1 MTLKNLLFGI
11 CLFAG
16 IGAYAHD
23 FSATVNGQRLYF
35 DITNKAKKTVT
46 VTYNGSIADK
56 KEPELSGVVKI
67 PAKVKHNNVVYEVN
81 AINQK
86 AFANANRLQG
96 VVIPSGVAT
105 IGDFAFENCD
115 SLASIVFPGNPV
127 SLGQGVFFNCS
138 AISNVTIGSDWKSI
152 DFAMFRWSE
161 SLNSVNIPAKVEK
174 IQGLKKLKHLTS
186 ITVDPNNSKFSSFDG
201 MLYSRDG
208 SIYYACPRAYNGKV
222 VIKDG
227 VVKVLSGSL
236 IACVDITSIDI
247 PASVQNISF
256 RETSRMEKLELI
268 VLRAD
273 KLIATG
279 YFNGVGK
286 FLFQLVAPKVQIVV
300 PSSSKKIYEDALADK
315 AGEYS
320 ESVDGVPY
328 MVTQTELPTKK
339 GIKGVKNFDKY

>member
-16 IGAYAHD
+16 VGAYAHD

-96 VVIPSGVAT
+96 VVIPSGVET

-186 ITVDPNNSKFSSFDG
+186 ITVDSNNSKFSSFDG
-201 MLYSRDG
+201 MLYSKDG
-208 SIYYACPRAYNGKV
+208 SIYYACPRAYIGKV
-222 VIKDG
+222 VIRDG
-227 VVKVLSGSL
+227 VTNVLNGSL
-236 IACVDITSIDI
+236 IDCIGITSIDI
-247 PASVQNISF
+247 PASVKNISF
-256 RETSRMEKLELI
+256 RETSRMAKLELI
-268 VLRAD
+268 VVRAD
-273 KLIATG
+273 KPIDTG
-279 YFNGVGK
+279 YYNGVGK

-300 PSSSKKIYEDALADK
+300 PSSSKKSYENALADN

-320 ESVDGVPY
+320 ETADGVPF

-339 GIKGVKNFDKY
+339 SIKGVKNFDKY

>member
-1 MTLKNLLFGI
+1 MKLKNFLFGI
-11 CLFAG
+11 CLFVG
-16 IGAYAHD
+16 VGAYAHD
-23 FSATVNGQRLYF
+23 FSATVNGLRLYF
-35 DITNKAKKTVT
+35 DITNKTKKTVA

-56 KEPELSGVVKI
+56 KVPVLSGVVEI
-67 PAKVKHNNVVYEVN
+67 PSKVKHNNIVYEVT

-96 VVIPSGVAT
+96 VVIPSGVKT

-115 SLASIVFPGNPV
+115 SLANIVFPGNPV
-127 SLGQGVFFNCS
+127 SLGQGVFFNCTTV
-138 AISNVTIGSDWKSI
+138 SNVTIGSDWKSI
-152 DFAMFRWSE
+152 DFAMFRWSK
-161 SLNSVNIPAKVEK
+161 SLNFVNIPAKVEK
-174 IQGLKKLKHLTS
+174 IQGLKKLKYLTS

-201 MLYSRDG
+201 MLYSKDG

-227 VVKVLSGSL
+227 VTKVLSGSL
-236 IACVDITSIDI
+236 IDCTEITSIDI
-247 PASVQNISF
+247 PASVQTISF
-256 RETSRMEKLELI
+256 RETSRMEKLEQI

-273 KLIATG
+273 KPIDTG

-300 PSSSKKIYEDALADK
+300 PSSSKKSYENALADN

-320 ESVDGVPY
+320 ETADGVPY

-339 GIKGVKNFDKY
+339 SIKGVKNFDKY

>member
-1 MTLKNLLFGI
+1 MKLKNVLFGT
-11 CLFAG
+11 CLFVG
-16 IGAYAHD
+16 VGAYAHD

-35 DITNKAKKTVT
+35 DITNKTKKTVA

-56 KEPELSGVVKI
+56 KVPQLSGLVEI
-67 PAKVKHNNVVYEVN
+67 PSKVKHNNVVYEVT

-96 VVIPSGVAT
+96 VVIPLGVET

-115 SLASIVFPGNPV
+115 SLENIVFPGNPV
-127 SLGQGVFFNCS
+127 SLGQGVFFNCTTV
-138 AISNVTIGSDWKSI
+138 SNVTIGSDWKSI
-152 DFAMFRWSE
+152 DFAMFRWSK
-161 SLNSVNIPAKVEK
+161 SLNSVNIPAKVAK
-174 IQGLKKLKHLTS
+174 IQGLKKLKRLTS

-201 MLYSRDG
+201 MLYSKDG

-227 VVKVLSGSL
+227 VTKVLSGSL
-236 IACVDITSIDI
+236 IDCTEITSIDI
-247 PASVQNISF
+247 PASVQTISF
-256 RETSRMEKLELI
+256 RETSRMEKLEQI
-268 VLRAD
+268 VLRGD
-273 KLIATG
+273 KPIDTG

-300 PSSSKKIYEDALADK
+300 PSSSKKSYENALADK

-328 MVTQTELPTKK
+328 MVAQTELPTKK
-339 GIKGVKNFDKY
+339 SIKGVKNFDKY